1 MKTSIKI
8 SVIILA
14 LLFFYADVEA
24 QHRYTVKD
32 VPNVQLQDYT
42 RYVSDPEN
50 VLKKDNI
57 VILDKRIAYLRDSIG
72 VETAIVVLP
81 AIDTGRYGSAKE
93 FATELFNTWGIGDKE
108 THNGLLI
115 LLLTADGE
123 REIVFETGLGTEAT
137 LTDGLSKLIQVNKMV
152 PFLKEN
158 KYGEGLIAGVEEVEK
173 VFDGTS
179 ELLIEEPFLND
190 SEKLGLLWFLGGFII
205 ILIVEYIRKRRVV
218 RSEDPFVA
226 AAKYESLSGIGCAIA
241 VLFLPS
247 YLFYMIYKEIVKKD
261 DIPRL
266 NCKKCGAKGKVVL
279 KYKPQVEQKA
289 LPGQDGLKRYHYICK
304 ACNYGHK
311 VLVPYKYEPP
321 KPKSRGGDGSSYSN
335 SSSSDSSSGGS
346 WGGGSSGGGGASTKF

>member
-123 REIVFETGLGTEAT
+123 REIVF
-137 LTDGLSKLIQVNKMV
+137 
-152 PFLKEN
+152 
-158 KYGEGLIAGVEEVEK
+158 
-173 VFDGTS
+173 
-179 ELLIEEPFLND
+179 
-190 SEKLGLLWFLGGFII
+190 
-205 ILIVEYIRKRRVV
+205 
-218 RSEDPFVA
+218 
-226 AAKYESLSGIGCAIA
+226 
-241 VLFLPS
+241 
-247 YLFYMIYKEIVKKD
+247 
-261 DIPRL
+261 
-266 NCKKCGAKGKVVL
+266 
-279 KYKPQVEQKA
+279 
-289 LPGQDGLKRYHYICK
+289 
-304 ACNYGHK
+304 
-311 VLVPYKYEPP
+311 
-321 KPKSRGGDGSSYSN
+321 
-335 SSSSDSSSGGS
+335 
-346 WGGGSSGGGGASTKF
+346 